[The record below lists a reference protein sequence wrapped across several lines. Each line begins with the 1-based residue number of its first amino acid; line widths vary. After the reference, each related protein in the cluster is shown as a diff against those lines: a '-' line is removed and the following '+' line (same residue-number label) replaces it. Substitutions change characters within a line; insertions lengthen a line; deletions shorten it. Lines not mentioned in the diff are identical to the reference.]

1 MPAADDFARYEA
13 LDWISRA
20 VWVFDVERR
29 RVHWANAP
37 ALALWQADS
46 LDTLRNRDLGVD
58 MSPSVARRLAQFQHD
73 LQAGR
78 ARVTEQWT
86 LYPGGVPR
94 TLHIAFSGHRL
105 ADGRAALLCE
115 ALDDAVSSPD
125 SLRSVDALMH
135 TPVMITL
142 YDWHARVLYRNPAAR
157 DAQPDG
163 TLQGHRFVHD
173 DDLRA
178 LLRAQGEVIR
188 HNLRY
193 VGLSLVPLVVTA
205 IPLTLAIAQM
215 QAWYGYD
222 GLAVGQPTAV
232 TATVA
237 DGAASLPRLESSA
250 VEVVGPARY
259 FPTRHEVVWRVVP
272 RQPGPSLLRIVPAD
286 GAAIEKTLHVGPAT
300 ARRSPSRERA
310 NLVQQLL
317 YPSESP
323 IDDGLPVH
331 AVTVPYPERSLDVA
345 GYHVHW
351 LVAYLALSVVWVL
364 VLRGPMGVVI

>member
-1 MPAADDFARYEA
+1 MTPLNA
-13 LDWISRA
+13 LL
-20 VWVFDVERR
+20 V
-29 RVHWANAP
+29 
-37 ALALWQADS
+37 
-46 LDTLRNRDLGVD
+46 
-58 MSPSVARRLAQFQHD
+58 
-73 LQAGR
+73 
-78 ARVTEQWT
+78 
-86 LYPGGVPR
+86 
-94 TLHIAFSGHRL
+94 RL
-105 ADGRAALLCE
+105 ADAVLAPLAGLSPLAVITGAALATALVVLAAMRATSDQAALAAVKRRIHAALLE
-115 ALDDAVSSPD
+115 M
-125 SLRSVDALMH
+125 R
-135 TPVMITL
+135 L
-142 YDWHARVLYRNPAAR
+142 YN
-157 DAQPDG
+157 
-163 TLQGHRFVHD
+163 

-222 GLAVGQPTAV
+222 GLAPGQATTI

-237 DGAASLPRLESSA
+237 DGLTALPRLESSA

-259 FPTRHEVVWRVVP
+259 FPTRHEVVWRVIP
-272 RQPGPSLLRIVPAD
+272 RQAGASMLRVVTGD
-286 GAAIEKTLHVGPAT
+286 GTAIEKTLHVGVAT

-317 YPSESP
+317 YPSEAP
-323 IDDGLPVH
+323 IDDGLAVH
-331 AVTVPYPERSLDVA
+331 AVAVPYPERSLDVA
-345 GYHVHW
+345 GYHLHW